1 MYCSSVFSVHY
12 FGDDLPLIDADR
24 ITKLTRCDPNLGK
37 VLHLIKEGWGMDGS
51 VGVDENKPK
60 DQKINVLNG
69 IEEMKPYIQ
78 RRHELSVDEGC
89 VLWGSR
95 VVVPE
100 KMRRDVLLLLHSTHV
115 SHGNEHDQIISK
127 GVRLVA

>member
-1 MYCSSVFSVHY
+1 
-12 FGDDLPLIDADR
+12 
-24 ITKLTRCDPNLGK
+24 
-37 VLHLIKEGWGMDGS
+37 MDGS